1 MQSNEI
7 KGPIPSELVASQ
19 SIQDLEKEIKK
30 LSPLLGCLENFNELE
45 QMPIEDDWK
54 FSSSV

>member
-1 MQSNEI
+1 MKANKGTGAVKSISYHSI
-7 KGPIPSELVASQ
+7 KQ
-19 SIQDLEKEIKK
+19 KEIKK

-45 QMPIEDDWK
+45 QMPIEDEWK